1 MHLKIF
7 GFLFLLIHS
16 GVWAGNYKKVVATST
31 WTAAYAYAAGF
42 ENVAIL
48 APANMLHPSEYELTP
63 KEIKLLLNADLIVY
77 AGYEVMSKFI
87 ENELKDSKVECV
99 KIETNYNLNKIET
112 SVNLLAQKNGTVQQ
126 AQSNLEDIRQAFQ
139 EARTVVKRVKAE
151 KQTLAVHFF
160 QQPYIE
166 AIGLKANATFGP
178 APLEAFE
185 IRELGKSKL
194 TLIVDNYHNTVSG
207 PLAELFPK
215 SKVVKLLNFPGQHNT
230 RTLADVIRYNTLQI
244 SDAINNEQ

>member
-1 MHLKIF
+1 
-7 GFLFLLIHS
+7 LFLLIHT
-16 GVWAGNYKKVVATST
+16 GVWAGNYKKAVATST

-112 SVNLLAQKNGTVQQ
+112 SVNLLGPKEWNCATGTIQFGRHS
-126 AQSNLEDIRQAFQ
+126 AGLSRSPHCCKTGTGRKTNFGRSLFSA
-139 EARTVVKRVKAE
+139 TV
-151 KQTLAVHFF
+151 
-160 QQPYIE
+160 Y
-166 AIGLKANATFGP
+166 
-178 APLEAFE
+178 
-185 IRELGKSKL
+185 
-194 TLIVDNYHNTVSG
+194 
-207 PLAELFPK
+207 
-215 SKVVKLLNFPGQHNT
+215 
-230 RTLADVIRYNTLQI
+230 
-244 SDAINNEQ
+244 

>member
-1 MHLKIF
+1 
-7 GFLFLLIHS
+7 
-16 GVWAGNYKKVVATST
+16 
-31 WTAAYAYAAGF
+31 AGF

-139 EARTVVKRVKAE
+139 EARTLVKRAQAE

-166 AIGLKANATFGP
+166 TIG
-178 APLEAFE
+178 
-185 IRELGKSKL
+185 
-194 TLIVDNYHNTVSG
+194 
-207 PLAELFPK
+207 
-215 SKVVKLLNFPGQHNT
+215 
-230 RTLADVIRYNTLQI
+230 
-244 SDAINNEQ
+244 